1 MQYSAL
7 SAQQA
12 WKFNRYGKLFLKNF
26 LMKRIMCAALLSAA
40 FLTAGNSL
48 FAQEQ
53 QTSAENALSPK
64 FGIKGG
70 VNLTNMFVNDVSD
83 ENMKVGFNGG
93 FFAKLPVTRGFS
105 IQPELLYTSKGAK
118 ETYNNF
124 IEGKGEYRFNL
135 NYIELPVL
143 AVFNV
148 AKNFNVH
155 VGPYV
160 SYLAAANIKDLK
172 DDGTMDQITELKAD
186 NFNRIDYGVAGGF
199 GIDISNFT
207 LGARYNYG
215 FREIGKSG
223 SLSGELTKDSKNSAI
238 SLYIGLGF

>member
-1 MQYSAL
+1 
-7 SAQQA
+7 
-12 WKFNRYGKLFLKNF
+12 
-26 LMKRIMCAALLSAA
+26 MKKIMCAALLSAA
-40 FLTAGNSL
+40 FLSGTAG

-53 QTSAENALSPK
+53 QTTSEHGLSPK

-70 VNLTNMFVNDVSD
+70 VNLTNMYVKDVSD
-83 ENMKVGFNGG
+83 ENMKVGFNAG

-124 IEGKGEYRFNL
+124 VEGKGEYRFNL

-172 DDGTMDQITELKAD
+172 DDGTIHDIKDLDAE
-186 NFNRIDYGVAGGF
+186 NFNRFDYGVAGGL

-223 SLSGELTKDSKNSAI
+223 SLSGQLTKDSKNSAI
-238 SLYIGLGF
+238 SLYIGIGF

>member
-1 MQYSAL
+1 MRFTQ
-7 SAQQA
+7 
-12 WKFNRYGKLFLKNF
+12 
-26 LMKRIMCAALLSAA
+26 A
-40 FLTAGNSL
+40 FLSAGNSV

-53 QTSAENALSPK
+53 QTGAENSLSPK

-70 VNLTNMFVNDVSD
+70 VNLTNMYVNDVSD
-83 ENMKVGFNGG
+83 ENMKVGFNAG

-118 ETYNNF
+118 ETYDNF
-124 IEGKGEYRFNL
+124 ILGEGEYRFNL

-143 AVFNV
+143 AVINL

-160 SYLAAANIKDLK
+160 SYLVNANIKDLK
-172 DDGTMDQITELKAD
+172 NDGTINDIKDLDAE
-186 NFNRIDYGVAGGF
+186 NFNRFDYGVAGGL

-223 SLSGELTKDSKNSAI
+223 SLSGQLTKDSKNSAI
-238 SLYIGLGF
+238 SLYIGIGF

>member
-1 MQYSAL
+1 
-7 SAQQA
+7 
-12 WKFNRYGKLFLKNF
+12 
-26 LMKRIMCAALLSAA
+26 MKRIMCAALLSAA
-40 FLTAGNSL
+40 SL
-48 FAQEQ
+48 SASSVFAQEQ
-53 QTSAENALSPK
+53 KTASESSLSPK

-70 VNLTNMFVNDVSD
+70 LNLTNMYVKDVSD
-83 ENMKVGFNGG
+83 ENMKVGWNAG

-124 IEGKGEYRFNL
+124 LQGKGEYRFNL

-148 AKNFNVH
+148 AKNFNLH
-155 VGPYV
+155 AGPYV
-160 SYLAAANIKDLK
+160 SYLADVNIKDLK
-172 DDGTMDQITELKAD
+172 NDGTINDIKDLNAE
-186 NFNRIDYGVAGGF
+186 NFNRFDVGVAGGL

-207 LGARYNYG
+207 LGARYSYG
-215 FREIGKSG
+215 LREIGKSG

-238 SLYIGLGF
+238 SLYIGIGF

>member
-1 MQYSAL
+1 
-7 SAQQA
+7 
-12 WKFNRYGKLFLKNF
+12 
-26 LMKRIMCAALLSAA
+26 MKRIVMY
-40 FLTAGNSL
+40 TAILVAVFAGTST
-48 FAQEQ
+48 FVVAQEQ
-53 QTSAENALSPK
+53 QTSSENSLSPK

-70 VNLTNMFVNDVSD
+70 VNLTNMYVKDVSD
-83 ENMKVGFNGG
+83 ENMKVGFNAG

-143 AVFNV
+143 AVINV
-148 AKNFNVH
+148 ARNFNVH

-172 DDGTMDQITELKAD
+172 DNGTIQNVTDLKAD
-186 NFNRIDYGVAGGF
+186 NFNRIDYGVAGGL

-207 LGARYNYG
+207 IGARYNYG

>member
-1 MQYSAL
+1 MCVS
-7 SAQQA
+7 
-12 WKFNRYGKLFLKNF
+12 KFL
-26 LMKRIMCAALLSAA
+26 LMKKIMCAALLSAA
-40 FLTAGNSL
+40 FLTTGNSV

-53 QTSAENALSPK
+53 QTGAENSLSPK

-70 VNLTNMFVNDVSD
+70 LNLTNMYVKDISD
-83 ENMKVGFNGG
+83 ENMKVGWNAG

-118 ETYNNF
+118 ETYDNF
-124 IEGKGEYRFNL
+124 IEGRGEYRFNL
-135 NYIELPVL
+135 NYIELPLL

-148 AKNFNVH
+148 AKNFNIH
-155 VGPYV
+155 VGPYA
-160 SYLAAANIKDLK
+160 SYLVGANIKDLK
-172 DDGTMDQITELKAD
+172 DDGTINNITDLDAE
-186 NFNRIDYGVAGGF
+186 NFNRFDWGVAGGF

-223 SLSGELTKDSKNSAI
+223 SLSGQLTKDSKNSAI

>member
-1 MQYSAL
+1 
-7 SAQQA
+7 
-12 WKFNRYGKLFLKNF
+12 
-26 LMKRIMCAALLSAA
+26 MKRIMCAGILSIAFLSAG
-40 FLTAGNSL
+40 TSL

-53 QTSAENALSPK
+53 QTPAESSLSPK

-70 VNLTNMFVNDVSD
+70 VNLTNMYVKDVSD

-118 ETYNNF
+118 ETYDNF
-124 IEGKGEYRFNL
+124 ILGEGEYRFNL

-148 AKNFNVH
+148 AENFNVH

-160 SYLAAANIKDLK
+160 SYLAEANIKDLE
-172 DDGTMDQITELKAD
+172 DDGTIDEIAD
-186 NFNRIDYGVAGGF
+186 LDTDDFNRVDYGVAGGL

-207 LGARYNYG
+207 IGARYSYG

-223 SLSGELTKDSKNSAI
+223 SVSGELTKDSKNSAI
-238 SLYIGLGF
+238 SLYIGIGF

>member
-1 MQYSAL
+1 
-7 SAQQA
+7 
-12 WKFNRYGKLFLKNF
+12 
-26 LMKRIMCAALLSAA
+26 MKRIMCVAFLSAA
-40 FLTAGNSL
+40 FLTTSTV

-53 QTSAENALSPK
+53 QTTSESSLSPK

-70 VNLTNMFVNDVSD
+70 VNLTNMYVKDVSD
-83 ENMKVGFNGG
+83 ENMKVGWNAGVY
-93 FFAKLPVTRGFS
+93 AKLPVTRGFS

-148 AKNFNVH
+148 AKNFNLH

-160 SYLAAANIKDLK
+160 SYLASVNIKDMK
-172 DDGTMDQITELKAD
+172 DDGTIKNISDLDAG
-186 NFNRIDYGVAGGF
+186 NFNRFDYGLAGGL

-207 LGARYNYG
+207 VGARYNYG
-215 FREIGKSG
+215 LREIGKSG

-238 SLYIGLGF
+238 SLYIGIGF